1 MDQEQRKTHQAKLLL
16 FKVKLSYGIM
26 SERGLRRAA
35 PSSSLSED
43 KTLVVH
49 DRVAGKKL
57 KKVSSIARS

>member
-1 MDQEQRKTHQAKLLL
+1 MHGSKYHIRQKLLL
-16 FKVKLSYGIM
+16 FKLKLSFGM
-26 SERGLRRAA
+26 MGVRGLRSAV